1 MNAKVTA
8 ATGRVKDNG
17 IISDITP
24 SPHCLA
30 QTHTPLLHSPPGDE
44 SAVWARLPPT
54 VHNPASLP
62 RALPAPDPP
71 TCPPCGRARR
81 AWRGRVYSVTFLSLR
96 FFFFPL
102 LLRPPRPALSA
113 ASASQARKYYT
124 TETTLAGDHL
134 LPANTAAHINKH
146 SYLSK
151 THARKKPRHASV
163 RQTCRKMYNEPLTLK
178 KKTKTT
184 MNIKRH
190 SLEMARLTHIL
201 SHIQSFVRH
210 SEEMTE
216 NWTWT

>member
-1 MNAKVTA
+1 MALQRVNAKVTA

-96 FFFFPL
+96 FFFFPSSCALHDL
-102 LLRPPRPALSA
+102 LSQLPQPAKRGNIIQRRPLWRETIYCPPTPRRTSTNTHTFQKRTQERNRGT
-113 ASASQARKYYT
+113 QA
-124 TETTLAGDHL
+124 
-134 LPANTAAHINKH
+134 
-146 SYLSK
+146 
-151 THARKKPRHASV
+151 
-163 RQTCRKMYNEPLTLK
+163 
-178 KKTKTT
+178 
-184 MNIKRH
+184 
-190 SLEMARLTHIL
+190 
-201 SHIQSFVRH
+201 
-210 SEEMTE
+210 
-216 NWTWT
+216 

>member
-1 MNAKVTA
+1 MARQRVNAKVTA

-24 SPHCLA
+24 SPHCRA
-30 QTHTPLLHSPPGDE
+30 QTHTPLVRLPPGDE
-44 SAVWARLPPT
+44 SAVWARLPPPST
-54 VHNPASLP
+54 TLP
-62 RALPAPDPP
+62 PSPEPSPPLTPNLPTLRAGQTCMAGQGLFSHVPLAP
-71 TCPPCGRARR
+71 
-81 AWRGRVYSVTFLSLR
+81 
-96 FFFFPL
+96 FFFPL

-178 KKTKTT
+178 KKK
-184 MNIKRH
+184 KQR
-190 SLEMARLTHIL
+190 
-201 SHIQSFVRH
+201 
-210 SEEMTE
+210 
-216 NWTWT
+216 